1 MTRPT
6 VIDSWE
12 AADRRQDVAVMRS
25 LLANEVRMISPL
37 TDAFSF
43 EGRDEVMAVFESG
56 FELLDDNI
64 TVHKITGE
72 GQDWALYGKATLGG
86 HNLEDIQWLHLNH
99 EGQIDEVT
107 MWRQATERAGRLR

>member
-12 AADRRQDVAVMRS
+12 AVDRRQDVAVMRS
-25 LLANEVRMISPL
+25 LLADEVRMISPL

-56 FELLDDNI
+56 FELLDDI
-64 TVHKITGE
+64 TVHKITGD